1 MKKLLAFVVLGL
13 LWCNAS
19 LSDEIIRL
27 SRCYYSA
34 SNNSNY
40 NLVRSSF
47 DEMKNF
53 FTEYKKEHQIKVWK
67 KNDFIANITE
77 GTGRFENVLIDGND
91 NTRIAGASGFVMT
104 YYDEDYIKMER
115 IKKVTEGVNTHF
127 LLTIDLKNQSIHYE
141 QKWDNSSEMR
151 NDWYKFICEK
161 KSSETESGIQK
172 ASSGSGFFI
181 NKNGYFITNHHVI
194 AGCNNKSKIIYQKT
208 EYPAELIA
216 SDKKLDLAVLKAD
229 IKNKEYLNF
238 SYEPKKMQKIYV
250 AGYPFGKELSDDLK
264 FSDGIVSSLK
274 GFEDNTNQIQ
284 ISAPIN
290 PGNSGGP
297 IVNESG
303 EVVAVAVSGLAK
315 DVTEGINFGI
325 KSSAVETFLKANKV
339 KPSSSF
345 YSRKLNNDK
354 LLKLLEEGTV
364 YTFCN

>member
-1 MKKLLAFVVLGL
+1 LKLWSKNYTITFYDTDYAKLE
-13 LWCNAS
+13 S
-19 LSDEIIRL
+19 IEEIKTTM
-27 SRCYYSA
+27 
-34 SNNSNY
+34 
-40 NLVRSSF
+40 F
-47 DEMKNF
+47 
-53 FTEYKKEHQIKVWK
+53 
-67 KNDFIANITE
+67 
-77 GTGRFENVLIDGND
+77 GNE
-91 NTRIAGASGFVMT
+91 AL
-104 YYDEDYIKMER
+104 R
-115 IKKVTEGVNTHF
+115 IKKEQLSINLTENTIHIKTTSEAHF
-127 LLTIDLKNQSIHYE
+127 KYPTDEEKQGFMKE
-141 QKWDNSSEMR
+141 SSS
-151 NDWYKFICEK
+151 WYKIKCEK
-161 KSSETESGIQK
+161 KNNEAGTES

-181 NKNGYFITNHHVI
+181 NKKGHFITNHHVVD
-194 AGCNNKSKIIYQKT
+194 GCNNKSKIIYQKT

-345 YSRKLNNDK
+345 YSRKLNSDK

>member
-151 NDWYKFICEK
+151 NDWYKFIC
-161 KSSETESGIQK
+161 
-172 ASSGSGFFI
+172 
-181 NKNGYFITNHHVI
+181 
-194 AGCNNKSKIIYQKT
+194 
-208 EYPAELIA
+208 
-216 SDKKLDLAVLKAD
+216 
-229 IKNKEYLNF
+229 
-238 SYEPKKMQKIYV
+238 
-250 AGYPFGKELSDDLK
+250 
-264 FSDGIVSSLK
+264 
-274 GFEDNTNQIQ
+274 
-284 ISAPIN
+284 
-290 PGNSGGP
+290 
-297 IVNESG
+297 
-303 EVVAVAVSGLAK
+303 
-315 DVTEGINFGI
+315 
-325 KSSAVETFLKANKV
+325 
-339 KPSSSF
+339 
-345 YSRKLNNDK
+345 
-354 LLKLLEEGTV
+354 
-364 YTFCN
+364 